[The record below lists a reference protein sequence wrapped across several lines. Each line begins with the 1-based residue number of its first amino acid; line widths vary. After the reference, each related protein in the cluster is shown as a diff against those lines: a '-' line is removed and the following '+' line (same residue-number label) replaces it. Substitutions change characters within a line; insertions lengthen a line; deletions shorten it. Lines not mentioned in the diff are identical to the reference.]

1 MQDGLVERKRES
13 YQSGLRWTLKIDM
26 RKGSHFD
33 CGRVCAHQG
42 MCVAICGSSLNVCG
56 LMIKVVKSKIVCSL
70 PGSNSPTLPVK
81 QVERQVTENVLESG
95 KH

>member
-1 MQDGLVERKRES
+1 M
-13 YQSGLRWTLKIDM
+13 
-26 RKGSHFD
+26 
-33 CGRVCAHQG
+33 
-42 MCVAICGSSLNVCG
+42 AICGSSLNVCG